1 MQENNVAA
9 ALQAIRAGA
18 IPRDLETQQLEFKV
32 EDRDLKKTLET
43 IADTV
48 ICLANTEGG
57 ALVIGVA
64 DRPDAAGNSI
74 PGVSPD
80 LTVDAVRRGIF
91 QRTRPSLS
99 VPVAELEEGGR
110 RLLVVT
116 VPQGVVFYA
125 NARGTATRRVGSDC
139 MPFPPEE
146 QRQAAAARGQI
157 DWSEELT
164 DVGIESA
171 SADELARFR
180 RLLALAGRDD
190 LARADDR
197 KLIRDLRLSDAGG
210 RLTRAGVLLL
220 GREQDIERWIPT
232 YGYAYQYRE
241 TPGSESTA
249 RMRGRRPILAAV
261 DLLLEAVA
269 VRSRVHP
276 INLAGG
282 VQLQIHD
289 YPRDAVRELVVN
301 GFVHRDYEQG
311 GAVEIEHSPEWLSV
325 TSPGGL
331 VFGVTPDNI
340 LTHPSTPRHRL
351 LLETVTALQV
361 AERTGQGI
369 DRAYRELLRSGKTPP
384 EINDDGMQVRVLV
397 PGGTG
402 NDAFARFVAELP
414 PEQGQDVDV
423 LLALSSLRDH
433 RSIDASTLAPR
444 TQRSPTEAQGALDR
458 LAAVGLI
465 EPTKRTARKSFPTY
479 NLTSQALASLGRAVR
494 YHWRQQGDVD
504 RKIVEH
510 VREYGHI
517 TNQTL
522 RRLFN
527 MDVFAARDLLRDL
540 QQRKVLAKI
549 DPARGGP
556 GIRYGPGDQF
566 PRDAG
571 DARQRR

>member
-1 MQENNVAA
+1 MQENDVAVALRAVREGA
-9 ALQAIRAGA
+9 A
-18 IPRDLETQQLEFKV
+18 PRDLETQRLEFKE
-32 EDRDLKKTLET
+32 EDGNLKKALES
-43 IADTV
+43 IADAV

-57 ALVIGVA
+57 TVVIGVA
-64 DRPDAAGNSI
+64 DRPDASGNSI
-74 PGVSPD
+74 VGVSSD
-80 LTVDAVRRGIF
+80 LTVDVVRRGIF
-91 QRTRPSLS
+91 ERTRPSLS
-99 VPVAELEEGGR
+99 VPVGETVEGGH

-116 VPQGVVFYA
+116 VPHGVVFYA
-125 NARGTATRRVGSDC
+125 NARGTATRRVGSEC
-139 MPFPPEE
+139 RPFPPEE
-146 QRQAAAARGQI
+146 QRQAAAARGQV

-197 KLIRDLRLSDAGG
+197 KLIRDLRLSNAAG

-276 INLAGG
+276 LSLAGG

-301 GFVHRDYEQG
+301 GFVHRDYEQDG
-311 GAVEIEHSPEWLSV
+311 SVEVEHSPEWLSV

-331 VFGVTPDNI
+331 VFGVTPENI

-369 DRAYRELLRSGKTPP
+369 DRTYRELLRSGKAPP
-384 EINDDGMQVRVLV
+384 EIVDDGMQVRVLV

-414 PEQGQDVDV
+414 PELGQDVDV
-423 LLALSSLRDH
+423 LLALSYLRDH
-433 RSIDASTLAPR
+433 RGIDASTLAPQA
-444 TQRSPTEAQGALDR
+444 QRSPTEAQSVLDR
-458 LAAVGLI
+458 LTAAGLV
-465 EPTKRTARKSFPTY
+465 EPSKRTARKAFPTY
-479 NLTSQALASLGRAVR
+479 NLTSQALAGLGRAVR
-494 YHWRQQGDVD
+494 YHWRQGGDVD
-504 RKIVEH
+504 RKIVDH

-527 MDVFAARDLLRDL
+527 MDVFAARDLLRGL

-556 GIRYGPGDQF
+556 GIRYGPGEEF
-566 PRDAG
+566 PVNAEDSK
-571 DARQRR
+571 RRR